1 MLRSACRNTSMQ
13 VTALSVRIKI
23 VKALHLFS
31 QPLPADWL
39 VSSRSQQVTAIAMRR
54 EGLLCQESWGWKPV
68 VTVVVPRCGGLAP
81 NQTPGNGLICA
92 GVAETRFD
100 GWPGENLP
108 FDYSRCPD
116 KMPHLVRRSVVRA
129 GKDPCSAYEE
139 EHQERQGPR
148 TADTT

>member
-54 EGLLCQESWGWKPV
+54 EGLLCQGFWVYGSGTSLGGGK
-68 VTVVVPRCGGLAP
+68 VVPARSSTGPTGAGTDTGGGGGGLGAGAGCGG
-81 NQTPGNGLICA
+81 GGWVMV
-92 GVAETRFD
+92 VA
-100 GWPGENLP
+100 
-108 FDYSRCPD
+108 
-116 KMPHLVRRSVVRA
+116 
-129 GKDPCSAYEE
+129 
-139 EHQERQGPR
+139 
-148 TADTT
+148 